1 MTATSQP
8 DAETLA
14 RIASDLLGRDIA
26 EIAVVGTVGDGA
38 AAAVVACVVA
48 SKVSA
53 PRFQHALEMEESYS
67 DSLIGFDDDAPP
79 FYGAAAPRVDLDAAA
94 TALGIDRVLCLV
106 ALGKGGELCVGRDYD
121 GIDVTLIQA
130 AKTQFERVRELL
142 GQGQPQGGRRLQ

>member
-8 DAETLA
+8 DAETLS

-53 PRFQHALEMEESYS
+53 P
-67 DSLIGFDDDAPP
+67 GF
-79 FYGAAAPRVDLDAAA
+79 
-94 TALGIDRVLCLV
+94 
-106 ALGKGGELCVGRDYD
+106 
-121 GIDVTLIQA
+121 
-130 AKTQFERVRELL
+130 
-142 GQGQPQGGRRLQ
+142 RRSRCS